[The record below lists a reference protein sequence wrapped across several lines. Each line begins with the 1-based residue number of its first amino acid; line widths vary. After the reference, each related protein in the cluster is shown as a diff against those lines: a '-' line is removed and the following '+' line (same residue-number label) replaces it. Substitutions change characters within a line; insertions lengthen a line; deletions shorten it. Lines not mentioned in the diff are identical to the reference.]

1 MTMVCNKKVSVVN
14 QNINSFKSSD
24 TPTWDLVTEETLRFN
39 EWIFNLTL
47 NTQIILISFH
57 SV

>member
-24 TPTWDLVTEETLRFN
+24 TPTWDLATEETFN